1 MDNLQNQLNAFLSSK
16 DGMNKLQQLASA
28 LSSNQ
33 TANGQNS
40 NPAPDPSPASGQG
53 GGGMPDLSG
62 LMSMLS
68 NSGLNLGGGNNNGA
82 SQNQSGGDSG
92 SGSGPL
98 AGLDIG
104 MIMKIQQALS
114 AYNQDD
120 KNTVLLKSL
129 KPHLRPERQKKV
141 DEALKL
147 MKLASLLPMFVQSG
161 LFGSGGDR

>member
-1 MDNLQNQLNAFLSSK
+1 MDDLQNQLNAFLSSE

-28 LSSNQ
+28 LSSS
-33 TANGQNS
+33 NGQNGGGQS
-40 NPAPDPSPASGQG
+40 SASSSPPAQGQG
-53 GGGMPDLSG
+53 GGTPDLSG
-62 LMSMLS
+62 LISLLS
-68 NSGLNLGGGNNNGA
+68 NSGSASGNA
-82 SQNQSGGDSG
+82 LQSGSDGES
-92 SGSGPL
+92 SNNPL
-98 AGLDIG
+98 AGLDMG

-129 KPHLRPERQKKV
+129 KPHLRPERQTKV

-161 LFGSGGDR
+161 LFGSGGER

>member
-1 MDNLQNQLNAFLSSK
+1 MQ
-16 DGMNKLQQLASA
+16 KLQQLASA
-28 LSSNQ
+28 LSS
-33 TANGQNS
+33 
-40 NPAPDPSPASGQG
+40 SGGTNG
-53 GGGMPDLSG
+53 GGGGPDTPPASSAQNGQGNQMPDLSG

-68 NSGLNLGGGNNNGA
+68 GAGADSAGTNQGSSGKTSSN
-82 SQNQSGGDSG
+82 
-92 SGSGPL
+92 PL
-98 AGLDIG
+98 AGLDVG

-129 KPHLRPERQKKV
+129 KPHLRPERQNRV

-161 LFGSGGDR
+161 LFGSGGER

>member
-1 MDNLQNQLNAFLSSK
+1 
-16 DGMNKLQQLASA
+16 
-28 LSSNQ
+28 
-33 TANGQNS
+33 
-40 NPAPDPSPASGQG
+40 
-53 GGGMPDLSG
+53 MPDLSG
-62 LMSMLS
+62 LMSVLS
-68 NSGLNLGGGNNNGA
+68 NSGLNLGGGNNSDA

-92 SGSGPL
+92 SGLGPL
-98 AGLDIG
+98 AGIDIG